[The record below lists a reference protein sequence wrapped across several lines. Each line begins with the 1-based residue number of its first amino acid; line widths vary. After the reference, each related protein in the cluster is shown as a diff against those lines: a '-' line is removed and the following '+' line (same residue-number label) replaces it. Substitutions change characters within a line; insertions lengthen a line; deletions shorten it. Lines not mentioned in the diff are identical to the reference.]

1 MKQYRYVCTDAG
13 LSCDVQLENDDEQQG
28 RAEAEEHVRTNHPEE
43 AIEQDQVD
51 AILAAGAKQAV
62 V

>member
-1 MKQYRYVCTDAG
+1 MKRYRYVCTDAG
-13 LSCDVQLENDDEQQG
+13 FSCDVQLENDDEEKG
-28 RAEAEEHVRTNHPEE
+28 RAEAQEHLRTTHPEE
-43 AIEQDQVD
+43 AVEEDKVQ

>member
-1 MKQYRYVCTDAG
+1 MKRYRYVCSDSG
-13 LSCDVQLENDDEQQG
+13 LTCDVQLENEEEEKL
-28 RAEAEEHVRTNHPEE
+28 RFEAEEHLRTTHPEE
-43 AIEQDQVD
+43 AVERDRVE